1 MAAHGRVPRKGAWL
15 KARRAGFIAGT
26 PFGRPTG
33 VSGLETLAKD
43 MGAQEYWIRRLVA
56 LVLDA
61 ILVSVVLFVIGLEPF
76 SFRLVSISTL
86 GGFAL
91 FAYTVALE
99 YLRGQTVGKM
109 VMGLRVV
116 GVREK
121 VDLSR
126 LLIREISKVHV
137 LFLLLDVVVGV
148 LVQKNGR
155 QRYLEVL
162 SATTEV
168 VDRR

>member
-1 MAAHGRVPRKGAWL
+1 M
-15 KARRAGFIAGT
+15 
-26 PFGRPTG
+26 
-33 VSGLETLAKD
+33 SGLETLAKD
-43 MGAQEYWIRRLVA
+43 MGAQEYWIRRFVA
-56 LVLDA
+56 LVVDA
-61 ILVSVVLFVIGLEPF
+61 VIVSLVLFVIGLEPF
-76 SFRLVSISTL
+76 SFRLLSISTL

-91 FAYTVALE
+91 FAYTVVFE
-99 YLRGQTVGKM
+99 YLRGQTLGKM

-137 LFLLLDVVVGV
+137 VLLVLDVLVGV
-148 LVQKNGR
+148 MVEKNGR

-168 VDRR
+168 VDPQ

>member
-1 MAAHGRVPRKGAWL
+1 
-15 KARRAGFIAGT
+15 
-26 PFGRPTG
+26 
-33 VSGLETLAKD
+33 VSGLETLSKD

-56 LVLDA
+56 LVIDA
-61 ILVSVVLFVIGLEPF
+61 VVVSIALFLIGLEPV
-76 SFRLVSISTL
+76 SFRLISISTL

-91 FAYTVALE
+91 FAYTVVLE
-99 YLRGQTVGKM
+99 YLRGQTFGKM

-137 LFLLLDVVVGV
+137 VLLLLDVVVGV
-148 LVQKNGR
+148 LVEKNGR
-155 QRYLEVL
+155 QRYLETL

-168 VDRR
+168 VDRAPSRPAPGTAGAGKPGA

>member
-1 MAAHGRVPRKGAWL
+1 M
-15 KARRAGFIAGT
+15 
-26 PFGRPTG
+26 
-33 VSGLETLAKD
+33 SGLETLAKD
-43 MGAQEYWIRRLVA
+43 LGAQEYWIRRLVA
-56 LVLDA
+56 LVVDA
-61 ILVSVVLFVIGLEPF
+61 VIVSLVLFVIGLEPF
-76 SFRLVSISTL
+76 SFRLLSISTL

-91 FAYTVALE
+91 FAYTVVFE
-99 YLRGQTVGKM
+99 YLRGQTLGKM

-137 LFLLLDVVVGV
+137 VLLLLDVLVGIMV
-148 LVQKNGR
+148 EKNGR

-168 VDRR
+168 VDPQ

>member
-1 MAAHGRVPRKGAWL
+1 
-15 KARRAGFIAGT
+15 
-26 PFGRPTG
+26 

-43 MGAQEYWIRRLVA
+43 MGAQEFWIRRLVA

-61 ILVSVVLFVIGLEPF
+61 VFVSVVLFLIGLEPF
-76 SFRLVSISTL
+76 SFRLLSISTL

-91 FAYTVALE
+91 FAYTVVLE
-99 YLRGQTVGKM
+99 YLRGQTLGKM
-109 VMGLRVV
+109 AMGLRVM

-137 LFLLLDVVVGV
+137 VLLVVDVVVGI
-148 LVQKNGR
+148 LLEKNGR
-155 QRYLEVL
+155 QRYLEIL